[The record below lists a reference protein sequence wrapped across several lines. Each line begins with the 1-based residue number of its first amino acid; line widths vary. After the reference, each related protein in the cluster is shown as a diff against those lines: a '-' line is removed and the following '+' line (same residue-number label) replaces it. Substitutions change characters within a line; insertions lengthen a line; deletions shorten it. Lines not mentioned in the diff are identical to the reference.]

1 MQYITEGSGFEKGWA
16 HKSGKML
23 IHRGMRPYHVQ
34 QLVNNLSKFGIKKA
48 DVMNILVKRY
58 KDKFDAPDPLK
69 VAKSALVDLESG
81 EDDIDHE
88 IEWLVIKKGWCR
100 VVLDSP
106 YPSIGGKDLK
116 TIHAV
121 AKKLTSKYPK
131 VFGYEMTSAE
141 LSIHSARSMG
151 GVGEPSKRYH
161 IKGSYDWKQWLS
173 KGGDPDRIG
182 AGRTEIGAT
191 MAMFRDHVKPSEKY
205 LADGSPLMGLMKRHD
220 DPLTFA
226 HAATVAQRNKQ
237 LKLKPRGAANTRE
250 LIAAWKKRKARKA

>member
-58 KDKFDAPDPLK
+58 KDKFDAPDPLTG
-69 VAKSALVDLESG
+69 AKSALVDLESG
-81 EDDIDHE
+81 ADDIDHE
-88 IEWLVIKKGWCR
+88 IESLAMKKGWCR
-100 VVLDSP
+100 VVLDTP
-106 YPSIGGKDLK
+106 YPSMGGIDLK
-116 TIHAV
+116 TMHAV
-121 AKKLTSKYPK
+121 AKKLTNKYPK
-131 VFGYEMTSAE
+131 VFGPDMTSME
-141 LSIHSARSMG
+141 LNIYKDGSHK
-151 GVGEPSKRYH
+151 KRH
-161 IKGSYDWKQWLS
+161 AIKGSYDWKQWLD